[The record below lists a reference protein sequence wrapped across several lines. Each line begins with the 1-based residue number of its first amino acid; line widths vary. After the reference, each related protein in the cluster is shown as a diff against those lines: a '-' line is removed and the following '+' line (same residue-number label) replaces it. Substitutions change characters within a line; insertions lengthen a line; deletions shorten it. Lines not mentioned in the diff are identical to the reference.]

1 MRRTLMSWA
10 AATVFTLRAAV
21 SITACTSNG
30 RLVSATV
37 AGARVY
43 AGNGFSEGGGGEL
56 LSLAVGLVHS
66 AGRHAASRPALG
78 VPGLK
83 NSARNALVRAGW

>member
-30 RLVSATV
+30 RLASATV

-43 AGNGFSEGGGGEL
+43 AGNGFSEGGGGESSRWAWFTAPGGTL
-56 LSLAVGLVHS
+56 LPARRL
-66 AGRHAASRPALG
+66 ASRA
-78 VPGLK
+78 
-83 NSARNALVRAGW
+83 